1 MIRVVEQE
9 IRMVRQVIR
18 VAQQEIGVVQQVVR
32 VVQQVI
38 VDGAA
43 GDQDGAA
50 SDRSSAAGDQGGG
63 ATHTR
68 SYSHTC
74 PHTQSHL
81 HLLHPPLDNGI
92 RRPQLVLSLSLAL
105 RACCSCPH
113 LAYLRICGVQEAGR
127 SVSQKLW
134 RNCCN
139 PFLNTYSRESF
150 CLNKAAFMNPWIAP
164 TWEGNLL
171 TSNLD
176 FVCFSR
182 TRMFCKDKEGI
193 MRSTRRK
200 RSRASNKQALMTKGS
215 AAIWLARGRV
225 AGGSH

>member
-1 MIRVVEQE
+1 VIRVVEQE

-18 VAQQEIGVVQQVVR
+18 VAQQEIGVVQQVAR

-105 RACCSCPH
+105 RACCSCPR

-164 TWEGNLL
+164 TWESNLL
-171 TSNLD
+171 TSNLIHIGS
-176 FVCFSR
+176 VFS
-182 TRMFCKDKEGI
+182 TAIC
-193 MRSTRRK
+193 RRNHIP
-200 RSRASNKQALMTKGS
+200 RNQRRRFSQ
-215 AAIWLARGRV
+215 
-225 AGGSH
+225 